1 MFASFIYFGSNI
13 FQNET
18 RCDQWNHFRTPH
30 HDILLADI
38 WGQNPSENGI
48 CWVWSRI
55 PMGIADDCLC
65 HITILLEANKGCTHK
80 KLHQSSISRRYLP
93 KNPPSVAD
101 DNSIQK
107 KKSAGLNSFKIH
119 VGQLFWYQWSR
130 KWSSQF
136 IVYIYKTIKKSAFNP
151 YTIHFQ
157 GLSILTYTTL
167 FPHAK
172 VLPPSY
178 KLVKKPSSRYES

>member
-1 MFASFIYFGSNI
+1 MECLQVLFILDQIYFKTKPVATNGTI
-13 FQNET
+13 FGL
-18 RCDQWNHFRTPH
+18 H
-30 HDILLADI
+30 IMIYYLLTY
-38 WGQNPSENGI
+38 G
-48 CWVWSRI
+48 VRI
-55 PMGIADDCLC
+55 HQRMGFAEYGLEMGIADDCLC
-65 HITILLEANKGCTHK
+65 HIAILLEANKSCTHK

-101 DNSIQK
+101 DNSIFESI
-107 KKSAGLNSFKIH
+107 SAGLNSFKIH

-157 GLSILTYTTL
+157 GLSILTHTTL